1 LEQIKSTKETHH
13 IPVIVFTGTDIDSM
27 TGETLRGLSEAI
39 IAKDGESLDRLMKE
53 TESFLSSIDEKDNA
67 PTPDMPEFMVNMLEG
82 KRVLLADDDMRNI
95 YALTSVLESHKMTV
109 IPATNGK
116 EAIEKLVKYPDVD
129 IVLMDI
135 MMPEMDGFAAMQQ
148 IRTMELFK
156 TVPIIAL
163 TAKAMIGDREKCLQ
177 CGASDYISKPV
188 NMDHLF
194 SLMRVWL
201 YKD

>member
-1 LEQIKSTKETHH
+1 
-13 IPVIVFTGTDIDSM
+13 M
-27 TGETLRGLSEAI
+27 NGETLRGLSEAI

-53 TESFLSSIDEKDNA
+53 TESFLSSINEEESTA
-67 PTPDMPEFMVNMLEG
+67 TPEMPEQMLNMLEG

-116 EAIEKLVKYPDVD
+116 EAIQKLVKYPDVD

-135 MMPEMDGFAAMQQ
+135 MMPEMDGYEAMQE
-148 IRTMELFK
+148 IRNMELFK
-156 TVPIIAL
+156 TIPIIAL
-163 TAKAMIGDREKCLQ
+163 TAKAMVGDREKCLQ

-201 YKD
+201 YKE